1 MAVRERRAQHGVTMF
16 LQRCGRGLV
25 LLVLLFSGGCAEP
38 PVGPPTE
45 VAIVPHISEEVR
57 GKLLEGAIT
66 ILDTL
71 ENYDEALAVEQVFDR
86 LNQWI
91 HADPVGDAAASAEWK
106 EDSLRDSLSEDYQD
120 MCTDEKL
127 GSSVFDPIYDIV
139 AIRDQRWLADI
150 AKTARGEA
158 LDDID
163 IATSLFRWT
172 IRSLAIQSDPPL
184 LATAGSSGVR
194 WFERGEILLSGR
206 GSAAQRSWIF
216 LELLRQA
223 GLQGV
228 MLATVDRDGSYRPW
242 LPALISGGEAYLFEP
257 TYGIPVPSVG
267 APGVA
272 TVREAAANPA
282 VLTQFDDDSRRYPVA
297 SDDMSSLV
305 VLVVADPQS
314 LSRRMDLLEQSLF
327 GGSAVRLATDAS
339 ALGSFAVAALPQGER
354 ETPVALWSFPF
365 EVRRRRQAKEMAVN
379 HALAEELQVMGVVV
393 EEKRKGSGLSSGRRT
408 IRPLYAGRLREFRG
422 ELEGP
427 NGAKKAYLLA
437 RPSNAAVAD
446 LVARVPEGQREAVRK
461 VYVQMKEDATYWL
474 GIVTLSEGDYE
485 IAVDYL
491 GRMTLL
497 ASPDGRW
504 ASAAR
509 VNLAEAKIQTGDTQ
523 GAIELLR
530 EDRSP
535 QRFGSRFRAQ
545 QVAPGSTP
553 EAPTRQPEDE
563 TKAGPSE

>member
-1 MAVRERRAQHGVTMF
+1 MF
-16 LQRCGRGLV
+16 LQRYVHVPV
-25 LLVLLFSGGCAEP
+25 LPVLLFMVGCGEP
-38 PVGPPTE
+38 QVDLPSE

-57 GKLLEGAIT
+57 GKLLDGAIT
-66 ILDTL
+66 ILDRL
-71 ENYDEALAVEQVFDR
+71 ENYDETLAIEQVFDR

-91 HADPVGDAAASAEWK
+91 HADPVGDAAASAAWK
-106 EDSLRDSLSEDYQD
+106 EDSLRESLPEDYQD
-120 MCTDEKL
+120 MCTAEKL
-127 GSSVFDPIYDIV
+127 GSSVFDPTYDIV

-163 IATSLFRWT
+163 IATSLFHWT
-172 IRSLAIQSDPPL
+172 IRSLAIRSDPPL
-184 LATAGSSGVR
+184 LATASSSGVR

-257 TYGIPVPSVG
+257 TYGIPVPSLDG
-267 APGVA
+267 LGVA
-272 TVREAAANPA
+272 TVREAASNPA
-282 VLTQFDDDSRRYPVA
+282 VLTQLDDDSRRYPVA
-297 SDDMSSLV
+297 SDDMSSLA

-314 LSRRMDLLEQSLF
+314 LSRRMNLLEQHLF
-327 GGSAVRLATDAS
+327 GSSAVRLAINAS
-339 ALGSFAVAALPQGER
+339 ALGSSAAGTLPRGKM

-365 EVRRRRQAKEMAVN
+365 EVRRRRQAKEIAVLQ
-379 HALAEELQVMGVVV
+379 ALAEELRVMGIVI
-393 EEKRKGSGLSSGRRT
+393 EEKRKGGGLSGGRRT

-427 NGAKKAYLLA
+427 NGAKKAYLLS
-437 RPSNAAVAD
+437 RPSNAAMAD
-446 LVARVPEGQREAVRK
+446 LVNQFSENQQEGVRK
-461 VYVQMKEDATYWL
+461 VYEQMKEDATYWL
-474 GIVTLSEGDYE
+474 GITTLAEGDYE
-485 IAVDYL
+485 IAMDYL
-491 GRMTLL
+491 GRMTLF

-509 VNLAEAKIQTGDTQ
+509 VNLAEAKILAGDSQ
-523 GAIELLR
+523 GAIQLLR

-535 QRFGSRFRAQ
+535 QRFGSRFRARQ
-545 QVAPGSTP
+545 IASELVPQTSRA
-553 EAPTRQPEDE
+553 QPEDE
-563 TKAGPSE
+563 TKPSPSE

>member
-1 MAVRERRAQHGVTMF
+1 MF

-25 LLVLLFSGGCAEP
+25 LPVLLLTVGCTEP
-38 PVGPPTE
+38 SIDPPSE
-45 VAIVPHISEEVR
+45 VVIVPHISEEVR

-66 ILDTL
+66 ILDKL
-71 ENYDEALAVEQVFDR
+71 ENYDEALAIEQVFDR

-91 HADPVGDAAASAEWK
+91 HADPVGDAATSAAWK
-106 EDSLRDSLSEDYQD
+106 EDNLRASLAEDYQD
-120 MCTDEKL
+120 MCTVEKL
-127 GSSVFDPIYDIV
+127 GSSVFDPTYDIV

-150 AKTARGEA
+150 AKTARGDA

-163 IATSLFRWT
+163 IATSLFNWT
-172 IRSLAIQSDPPL
+172 IRSLAIRSDPPL

-228 MLATVDRDGSYRPW
+228 MLATIDRDGSYRPW

-257 TYGIPVPSVG
+257 TYGIPVPSLEG
-267 APGVA
+267 SGVA
-272 TVREAAANPA
+272 TVREVASNPA
-282 VLTQFDDDSRRYPVA
+282 VLTQLDDDTRRYPVA
-297 SDDMSSLV
+297 SDDMGSLV

-314 LSRRMDLLEQSLF
+314 LSRRMSLLEQSLF
-327 GGSAVRLATDAS
+327 GGSAMRLAIDAS
-339 ALGSFAVAALPQGER
+339 ALGSTAADTLPQGDK

-365 EVRRRRQAKEMAVN
+365 EVRRRRQAKEMAVLQ
-379 HALAEELQVMGVVV
+379 ALAEELRVMGIVI
-393 EEKRKGSGLSSGRRT
+393 EEKRNGGGLSGGRRT

-427 NGAKKAYLLA
+427 NGAKKAYLLS
-437 RPSNAAVAD
+437 RPSNAAVD
-446 LVARVPEGQREAVRK
+446 KLVDQFPEGQREAIRK
-461 VYVQMKEDATYWL
+461 LYEQMKEDATYWL
-474 GIVTLSEGDYE
+474 GITTLAEGDYE
-485 IAVDYL
+485 IAMDYL

-509 VNLAEAKIQTGDTQ
+509 VNLAEAKIQDGDTQ
-523 GAIELLR
+523 GAIQLLR

-535 QRFGSRFRAQ
+535 QRFGSRFRA
-545 QVAPGSTP
+545 
-553 EAPTRQPEDE
+553 RQIASDSGLESPRAQSEDE
-563 TKAGPSE
+563 TKPPLSE

>member
-1 MAVRERRAQHGVTMF
+1 MV
-16 LQRCGRGLV
+16 LQRSGRVWV
-25 LLVLLFSGGCAEP
+25 LLVLLLAGGCAES
-38 PVGPPTE
+38 PVEPAAK
-45 VAIVPHISEEVR
+45 VVIVPHISEEVR

-66 ILDTL
+66 ILDRL
-71 ENYDEALAVEQVFDR
+71 ENYDESLAVDQVFDR

-91 HADPVGDAAASAEWK
+91 HADPVGDAVASAEWK
-106 EDSLRDSLSEDYQD
+106 EDSLRGSLPENYQE

-127 GSSVFDPIYDIV
+127 ASSVFDPTYDIV

-150 AKTARGEA
+150 AKTARGDA

-163 IATSLFRWT
+163 IAVSLFSWT
-172 IRSLAIQSDPPL
+172 IRSLAIQSDPPFF
-184 LATAGSSGVR
+184 ATVDSAGVR

-228 MLATVDRDGSYRPW
+228 MLATVDRDGNYRPW

-257 TYGIPVPSVG
+257 TYGIPVPSLAG
-267 APGVA
+267 PGVA
-272 TVREAAANPA
+272 TVREVVSNPV
-282 VLTQFDDDSRRYPVA
+282 VLTQLDDESRRYPVA
-297 SDDMSSLV
+297 ANDMSSLA

-314 LSRRMDLLEQSLF
+314 LSRRMNLLEQNLF
-327 GGSAVRLATDAS
+327 GGSAVRLAVDAS
-339 ALGSFAVAALPQGER
+339 GLGSLAVEALPQGDR
-354 ETPVALWSFPF
+354 KTVVALWSFPF
-365 EVRRRRQAKEMAVN
+365 EVRRRRESKDVAVVQ
-379 HALAEELQVMGVVV
+379 ALANELRVMGIVM
-393 EEKRKGSGLSSGRRT
+393 EEKRKASGLAAGRRT

-427 NGAKKAYLLA
+427 DGAKKAYLLS
-437 RPSNAAVAD
+437 RPSDAAVAE
-446 LVARVPEGQREAVRK
+446 LVARLPDGQREAVRK
-461 VYVQMKEDATYWL
+461 IYEQMKEDATYWL
-474 GIVTLSEGDYE
+474 GIATLSEEDYE
-485 IAVDYL
+485 IAMDYL

-497 ASPDGRW
+497 ASPNGRW

-509 VNLAEAKIQTGDTQ
+509 VNLAEAKIQAGDTDA
-523 GAIELLR
+523 AIKLLR

-545 QVAPGSTP
+545 QVGSASSPKTP
-553 EAPTRQPEDE
+553 VVQSEDE
-563 TKAGPSE
+563 TKPAPSE

>member
-1 MAVRERRAQHGVTMF
+1 MF
-16 LQRCGRGLV
+16 LQRFGRGLV
-25 LLVLLFSGGCAEP
+25 LIVLLLPGGCAKR
-38 PVGPPTE
+38 PVGPPSE

-66 ILDTL
+66 ILDRL
-71 ENYDEALAVEQVFDR
+71 ENYDEALALEQVFDR

-106 EDSLRDSLSEDYQD
+106 VDSLRASLAEDYQG

-127 GSSVFDPIYDIV
+127 GSSVFDPTYDIV

-172 IRSLAIQSDPPL
+172 IRSLAIKSDPPL
-184 LATAGSSGVR
+184 LATAGSAGVR
-194 WFERGEILLSGR
+194 WFERGEIVLSGR

-267 APGVA
+267 GPGVA
-272 TVREAAANPA
+272 TVREAASNPA

-297 SDDMSSLV
+297 SDDISSLV

-314 LSRRMDLLEQSLF
+314 LSRRMNLLEQNLF
-327 GGSAVRLATDAS
+327 GGSSVRLGTDAS

-365 EVRRRRQAKEMAVN
+365 EVRRRRQAEEMAVN
-379 HALAEELQVMGVVV
+379 QALSEELRVMGIVI
-393 EEKRKGSGLSSGRRT
+393 EEKRKGSGLSSNRRT

-427 NGAKKAYLLA
+427 NGAKKAYLLS

-461 VYVQMKEDATYWL
+461 LYEQMKEDATYWL

-485 IAVDYL
+485 IAIDYL

-523 GAIELLR
+523 GAIGLLR

-545 QVAPGSTP
+545 QVASGSTP
-553 EAPTRQPEDE
+553 KAPTKQPEGE
-563 TKAGPSE
+563 TKTGPSE

>member
-1 MAVRERRAQHGVTMF
+1 MF

-25 LLVLLFSGGCAEP
+25 LPVLLLTVGCTKPSVDP
-38 PVGPPTE
+38 PSE

-66 ILDTL
+66 ILDKL
-71 ENYDEALAVEQVFDR
+71 ENYDEALAIEQVFDR

-91 HADPVGDAAASAEWK
+91 HADPVGDAATSAAWK
-106 EDSLRDSLSEDYQD
+106 EDSLRASLAKDYQD
-120 MCTDEKL
+120 MCTAEKL
-127 GSSVFDPIYDIV
+127 GSSVFDPTYDIV

-150 AKTARGEA
+150 AKTARGDA

-163 IATSLFRWT
+163 IATALFHWT
-172 IRSLAIQSDPPL
+172 IRSLAIRSDPPL

-257 TYGIPVPSVG
+257 TYGIPVPSLEG
-267 APGVA
+267 PGVA
-272 TVREAAANPA
+272 TVREAASNPA
-282 VLTQFDDDSRRYPVA
+282 VLTQLNDDTRRYPVA
-297 SDDMSSLV
+297 SDDMGSLV

-314 LSRRMDLLEQSLF
+314 LSRRMSLLEQSLF
-327 GGSAVRLATDAS
+327 GGSAMRLAIDAS
-339 ALGSFAVAALPQGER
+339 ALGSTAADTLPQGDK

-365 EVRRRRQAKEMAVN
+365 EVRRRRQAKEMAVLQ
-379 HALAEELQVMGVVV
+379 ALAEELRVMGIVI
-393 EEKRKGSGLSSGRRT
+393 EEKRNGGGLSGGRRT

-427 NGAKKAYLLA
+427 NGAKKAYLLS
-437 RPSNAAVAD
+437 RPSNAAVD
-446 LVARVPEGQREAVRK
+446 KLVDQFPEGQREAIRK
-461 VYVQMKEDATYWL
+461 LYEQMKEDATYWL
-474 GIVTLSEGDYE
+474 GITTLAEGDYE
-485 IAVDYL
+485 IAIDYL

-509 VNLAEAKIQTGDTQ
+509 VNLAEAKIQDGDTQ
-523 GAIELLR
+523 GAIQLLQ

-535 QRFGSRFRAQ
+535 QRFGSRFRARQ
-545 QVAPGSTP
+545 IASDSGLESPGAQS
-553 EAPTRQPEDE
+553 EDE
-563 TKAGPSE
+563 TKPPPSE

>member
-1 MAVRERRAQHGVTMF
+1 MF
-16 LQRCGRGLV
+16 LQRCVRGLFLPV
-25 LLVLLFSGGCAEP
+25 SFFLVGCSEP
-38 PVGPPTE
+38 PVGPPSE

-66 ILDTL
+66 ILDKL
-71 ENYDEALAVEQVFDR
+71 ENYDEALALEQVFDR

-91 HADPVGDAAASAEWK
+91 HGDPVGDAAASAAWK
-106 EDSLRDSLSEDYQD
+106 EDSLRASLPDDYQY
-120 MCTDEKL
+120 MCTAEKL
-127 GSSVFDPIYDIV
+127 GSSVFDPTYDIV

-163 IATSLFRWT
+163 IATSLFHWT
-172 IRSLAIQSDPPL
+172 IRSLAIRSDPPL

-257 TYGIPVPSVG
+257 TYGIPVPSLDG
-267 APGVA
+267 LGVA
-272 TVREAAANPA
+272 TVREAALNPA
-282 VLTQFDDDSRRYPVA
+282 VLTQLDDDSRRYPVA

-314 LSRRMDLLEQSLF
+314 LSRRMNLLEQSLF
-327 GGSAVRLATDAS
+327 GGSAVRLAIEAS
-339 ALGSFAVAALPQGER
+339 ALGSSAADALPRGEK

-365 EVRRRRQAKEMAVN
+365 EVRRRRQAKEMAVLQ
-379 HALAEELQVMGVVV
+379 ALAEELRVMGIAI
-393 EEKRKGSGLSSGRRT
+393 EEKQKRGGLSGGRRT

-427 NGAKKAYLLA
+427 NGAKKAYLLS
-437 RPSNAAVAD
+437 RPSNAAVVE
-446 LVARVPEGQREAVRK
+446 LVDQFPDGQREAIRK
-461 VYVQMKEDATYWL
+461 LYEQMKEDATYWL
-474 GIVTLSEGDYE
+474 GITTLAEGDYE
-485 IAVDYL
+485 IAMDYL

-509 VNLAEAKIQTGDTQ
+509 INLAEAKIQAGDAQ
-523 GAIELLR
+523 GAIQLLKD
-530 EDRSP
+530 DRSP
-535 QRFGSRFRAQ
+535 QRFGSRFRARLL
-545 QVAPGSTP
+545 ASDSGPKTP
-553 EAPTRQPEDE
+553 RAQPEDE
-563 TKAGPSE
+563 TKPRITE